1 MKDYTILHADGT
13 YDSISMAMSSLETMV
28 NDYLNSG
35 YTLIG
40 GVSMSV
46 EIVYN
51 NSYFHFAQAVAKE

>member
-1 MKDYTILHADGT
+1 MKDYIILHADGT
-13 YDSISMAMSSLETMV
+13 YDSTAMSSLETMV
-28 NDYLNSG
+28 NDYLNRG

>member
-1 MKDYTILHADGT
+1 MKDYIVLHADGT
-13 YDSISMAMSSLETMV
+13 YDSTAMSSLEAMV
-28 NDYLNSG
+28 NDYLNRG

-46 EIVYN
+46 ETVYN